1 MYIVCSKV
9 LFLGKIKSSH
19 KRAPPTFIDDAIK
32 KFKQREEKLRGGSCS
47 SNGSPAAVSK
57 VVTNDGGGGAPVCH
71 PLDDVFKGKLQVIFT
86 PNLKRFNLD
95 DSKSCQSG
103 DPPAP
108 GSGERSERSAAGQQ
122 LLLQEQDDAAADR
135 ADRPQAHITRHQAG
149 GLLVWS

>member
-57 VVTNDGGGGAPVCH
+57 VVTNDGSGGAPVCH

-86 PNLKRFNLD
+86 PNLNPFNILD
-95 DSKSCQSG
+95 YSKSCQSG

-108 GSGERSERSAAGQQ
+108 GPGEWSERSAAGQQ

-135 ADRPQAHITRHQAG
+135 ADGSQAHITRHQAG
-149 GLLVWS
+149 GSVWS

>member
-1 MYIVCSKV
+1 M

-95 DSKSCQSG
+95 YSKSCQSG

-108 GSGERSERSAAGQQ
+108 GPGEWSERSAAGQQ

-135 ADRPQAHITRHQAG
+135 EDGSQAHITRHQAG
-149 GLLVWS
+149 GLLVWL